1 MKDIDKGTDLTTA
14 SKSLPV
20 VIEGKNFDFGKQY
33 ITGRQ
38 VRDLVN
44 ASEEVELFL
53 AIKKPW
59 EDELIL
65 DEDTVDLARPG
76 IEKFFFKDILLLTI
90 NDKKYKWYE
99 QYITGK
105 QLKNLAQIPL
115 EDVLYLSIKKPW
127 EDELVENK
135 TSVDL
140 ARPGIELFF
149 SKEVDREI
157 MIIVNGKP
165 KSWAKQKISFEEV
178 VSLADGNATSE
189 QKAYTVT
196 YLKGPK
202 QNPEGEMAKGDIVF
216 VTDKMIFNATPT
228 DKS

>member
-1 MKDIDKGTDLTTA
+1 MKDTEKGADLTTA
-14 SKSLPV
+14 KNLPLI
-20 VIEGKNFDFGKQY
+20 IEGNSFDWGKQY

-44 ASEEVELFL
+44 ATEEVELFL

-65 DEDTVDLARPG
+65 DEDKVDLARPG
-76 IEKFFFKDILLLTI
+76 IEKFFFKHILLLTI
-90 NDKKYKWYE
+90 NDRKYKWYE

-105 QLKNLAQIPL
+105 ELKDLAEIPQ
-115 EDVLYLSIKKPW
+115 EDTLYLSIKKPW
-127 EDELVENK
+127 EDEVIENE

-140 ARPGIELFF
+140 ARPGIEHFF
-149 SKEVDREI
+149 SKEVDKEI
-157 MIIVNGKP
+157 MIIVNGKA
-165 KSWAKQKISFEEV
+165 KSWSKRKISFDEV
-178 VSLADGNATSE
+178 VALAEGNASNE

-202 QNPEGEMAKGDIVF
+202 QNPAGEMAKGDIVF